1 MVTLEMLDLTC
12 AVELD
17 FESVLKKKSVIYA
30 LVIKTENH
38 RHLIESETW

>member
-17 FESVLKKKSVIYA
+17 FESVLKKNVIYA